1 MRQLFLGGLLLLV
14 SAWVQALGIATPNG
28 KLLITLPEGFSALN
42 KAEVDQRF
50 GRNPDRPLAVYG
62 NPERRATI
70 AVTWANAAP
79 NRITQSNLDELQEA
93 LVSTYEQSIPRLK
106 WGYKGLQS
114 IQQRDWIV
122 LETTVGQGA
131 DGLYNLIHFSNQ
143 GGNFVGV
150 NFSAPLADKARLM
163 PLFQRSRASMVVQ
176 E

>member
-1 MRQLFLGGLLLLV
+1 MRQLCWGVLLLLM

-28 KLLITLPEGFSALN
+28 KLLITLPEGFSALSR
-42 KAEVDQRF
+42 AEVDLRF
-50 GRNPDRPLAVYG
+50 GRNPDRPLAVFG
-62 NPERRATI
+62 NPERTATI
-70 AVTWANAAP
+70 AITWANAAP

-93 LVSTYEQSIPRLK
+93 LVSTYQQSIPRLK

-122 LETTVGQGA
+122 LENTVGQGA

-150 NFSAPLADKARLM
+150 NFSAPLPAKAQFM
-163 PLFQRSRASMVVQ
+163 PLFQRARASMVIQ